1 MSSAGTGRLPISA
14 FCVWEIPDRG
24 MAVHLHLSA
33 VEWLD
38 YEIRESLR
46 NSRAPEGAEVGGLLL
61 GRIESK
67 AWNKVTIE
75 GFTPVSCEYESGSLY
90 HLSKSD
96 KDLLQEQLFRWE
108 RSRGR
113 NLYVVGF
120 YRSHNRED
128 FSLDGEDV
136 SLAKELFSDSAG
148 VFLLIK
154 PVGQRERV
162 GGLFLCDEGHVER
175 ECNLIFPF
183 SRSRLTRGETTLDSL
198 PETDEQDRPE
208 GVAPPFFAPDEGELE
223 PEAFAPKPSP
233 RRAPPPSEE
242 TKFEPEPSPPRP
254 SARRGLQPSDE
265 GELEPEAFAPK
276 PSPRRAPPPSEEI
289 KFEPEAS
296 PPRPSARRGHQP
308 SKGKEF
314 DRESYALRPAPR
326 RSHFP
331 PEEKELEPEELL
343 PQAANQSE
351 LEFLPSQVSV
361 FGPIES
367 ETPRWRSW
375 AGMLLAAVLILGVG
389 VASYQILRES
399 EMGQALAG
407 LLSSLGMT
415 KPKAAPLQPA
425 ALGLEALLE
434 GETLRVI
441 WNKDLPAIAT
451 AKKGSL
457 SISDGGAPERNVSLG
472 ANQLQTGS
480 VLLAH
485 DTNQVAVRFQVIGAN
500 GETVESTPAIGVVN
514 TAVARSGEPV
524 AESKDRIRATKNDRS
539 PPSSV
544 RGSGTRARTERSR
557 RNEKPEAARPS
568 QLSLA
573 RATPPLTSPATSER
587 SSLPPPPVSSPGA
600 VEQKPAEAGTQRA
613 EPQRPQ
619 TAAPELVKPAAPP
632 AGTAAPL
639 PSETTQRPP
648 GEPPPKVTEPSRQP
662 DRTAQEQPPPVSSRE
677 PAKPVTLPEKVP
689 APPGGAPPAAQPA
702 PVTRTDYI
710 PPRPVRQVKPSTPS
724 NVRQLISE
732 DVQINVKVEID
743 ATGRV
748 VRAEPVS
755 KEKQDF
761 LTALAV
767 EAARQW
773 RFSPA
778 RQGSQ
783 NVSSSAVVGFQFKKD

>member
-1 MSSAGTGRLPISA
+1 
-14 FCVWEIPDRG
+14 

-38 YEIRESLR
+38 YEIRESL
-46 NSRAPEGAEVGGLLL
+46 RAPEGAEVGGLLL

-75 GFTPVSCEYESGSLY
+75 GFTPVLCEHESGSLY

-96 KDLLQEQLFRWE
+96 KDLLQEQLFRWQ
-108 RSRGR
+108 RGPGR

-128 FSLDGEDV
+128 FSLDAEDV
-136 SLAKELFSDSAG
+136 SLAKEFFSDSAG

-154 PVGQRERV
+154 PVGQRDRV

-183 SRSRLTRGETTLDSL
+183 SRSRLTHGETTLDSL
-198 PETDEQDRPE
+198 PETDEQDTPE
-208 GVAPPFFAPDEGELE
+208 GVAPQFFAQDEGERE

-233 RRAPPPSEE
+233 RRAQRPSEE
-242 TKFEPEPSPPRP
+242 
-254 SARRGLQPSDE
+254 L
-265 GELEPEAFAPK
+265 
-276 PSPRRAPPPSEEI
+276 

-296 PPRPSARRGHQP
+296 PPRPSTRRGHQP
-308 SKGKEF
+308 SDEGELEPAAFAPKPSPKPDHLSSEETEF
-314 DRESYALRPAPR
+314 DRESYAPRPAQR

-343 PQAANQSE
+343 PQAQAE
-351 LEFLPSQVSV
+351 LEFLPSQVPV
-361 FGPIES
+361 FAPIES

-375 AGMLLAAVLILGVG
+375 AGMMLVAILILVVG
-389 VASYQILRES
+389 AASYQLLRGS
-399 EMGQALAG
+399 EIPKSLAG
-407 LLSSLGMT
+407 LLSSLGIT
-415 KPKAAPLQPA
+415 RPQVTVLQPD
-425 ALGLEALLE
+425 ALGLEVLLE
-434 GETLRVI
+434 GDSLRVS
-441 WNKDLPAIAT
+441 WNKDLPSIAT
-451 AKKGSL
+451 AKRGSL
-457 SISDGGAPERNVSLG
+457 SISDGGERRNVNLG
-472 ANQLQTGS
+472 ADQLQTGS
-480 VLLAH
+480 VVLGH
-485 DTNQVAVRFQVIGAN
+485 ETNQVTVRFQVIGAN
-500 GETVESTPAIGVVN
+500 DETVESTPTIGVVS
-514 TAVARSGEPV
+514 TAVARSSESV
-524 AESKDRIRATKNDRS
+524 TESKDRIPSSKIDRS
-539 PPSSV
+539 PPSRV
-544 RGSGTRARTERSR
+544 RGSGPKAQTERSR

-573 RATPPLTSPATSER
+573 RATPPRTSPATRER

-600 VEQKPAEAGTQRA
+600 VGQKPAEAGTQRS

-619 TAAPELVKPAAPP
+619 TAAPEQVKPDAPP
-632 AGTAAPL
+632 AAPL

-648 GEPPPKVTEPSRQP
+648 VEPPPKVTEPARQP
-662 DRTAQEQPPPVSSRE
+662 DTARSAQEQPPASTSRE
-677 PAKPVTLPEKVP
+677 PAKPVALPEKVP
-689 APPGGAPPAAQPA
+689 TPPEGAPPSAQPA
-702 PVTRTDYI
+702 TVTRSDYT
-710 PPRPVRQVKPSTPS
+710 PPRPLRQVKPATPS
-724 NVRQLISE
+724 NVRNLISE
-732 DVQINVKVEID
+732 DVQINVRVEID

-755 KEKQDF
+755 KGKHDF
-761 LTALAV
+761 LTSLAL

-778 RQGSQ
+778 REGSQ

>member
-46 NSRAPEGAEVGGLLL
+46 AQEGAEVGGLLL

-96 KDLLQEQLFRWE
+96 KDLLQKQLFRWQ
-108 RSRGR
+108 RGPGR

-136 SLAKELFSDSAG
+136 SLAKEFFSDSAG

-154 PVGQRERV
+154 PVGQRDRV
-162 GGLFLCDEGHVER
+162 GGLFLCDEGHVGR

-198 PETDEQDRPE
+198 PETGEHDMPE
-208 GVAPPFFAPDEGELE
+208 GAAALFFAPDEGEPE
-223 PEAFAPKPSP
+223 PEAFASKPSP
-233 RRAPPPSEE
+233 RRAQPASEE
-242 TKFEPEPSPPRP
+242 R
-254 SARRGLQPSDE
+254 
-265 GELEPEAFAPK
+265 
-276 PSPRRAPPPSEEI
+276 

-308 SKGKEF
+308 PDEGKLEPEASAPKPSPKRDDLPSEETEFEPAAHAPRPSARLGHQPPRGKGF
-314 DRESYALRPAPR
+314 DRESYPPRPAPR
-326 RSHFP
+326 RGHFP
-331 PEEKELEPEELL
+331 PEDEELL
-343 PQAANQSE
+343 SRAADQAG
-351 LEFLPSQVSV
+351 LEFLPSL
-361 FGPIES
+361 FPPIES

-389 VASYQILRES
+389 AASYQILSGS
-399 EMGQALAG
+399 EMAKSLEG
-407 LLSSLGMT
+407 LLSSLDLAR
-415 KPKAAPLQPA
+415 PKAAPLPPA

-434 GETLRVI
+434 GDSLRVS
-441 WNKDLPAIAT
+441 WNKDLPSIAT
-451 AKKGSL
+451 AKRGSL
-457 SISDGGAPERNVSLG
+457 SISDGDARRDVLLG
-472 ANQLQTGS
+472 ADQLQTGS
-480 VLLAH
+480 VLHPH
-485 DTNQVAVRFQVIGAN
+485 DTDQVTVRFQVIGAN
-500 GETVESTPAIGVVN
+500 GETVVSTAI
-514 TAVARSGEPV
+514 ARSGESV
-524 AESKDRIRATKNDRS
+524 TESKDRIPTIKIDRS

-544 RGSGTRARTERSR
+544 RGSETRAQTKRSG
-557 RNEKPEAARPS
+557 RNEKPAAARPS
-568 QLSLA
+568 QLSLT
-573 RATPPLTSPATSER
+573 RATPPPTSQATSER
-587 SSLPPPPVSSPGA
+587 SSLRPPPVSSPGA
-600 VEQKPAEAGTQRA
+600 VEQKPAEAGTQRD

-619 TAAPELVKPAAPP
+619 TAALEQVKPVAPP
-632 AGTAAPL
+632 AGTASAPL

-648 GEPPPKVTEPSRQP
+648 VEPPPKVTEPSRQP
-662 DRTAQEQPPPVSSRE
+662 DSARTAQEQPPPVSSRE
-677 PAKPVTLPEKVP
+677 PTKPVTLTEKVP
-689 APPGGAPPAAQPA
+689 TPPEGAPPSAQPA
-702 PVTRTDYI
+702 PVTPSDYT
-710 PPRPVRQVKPSTPS
+710 PPRPVRQVKPATPS
-724 NVRQLISE
+724 NVRNLISE
-732 DVQINVKVEID
+732 DVQINVRVEID

-748 VRAEPVS
+748 VRAEPAS